1 MLPLK
6 LPSRLLHDQANAC
19 LALWVAQL
27 PGHLPPSV
35 GLDASELTEFDSS
48 ALAVL
53 LGLRRE
59 LVLRGS
65 ALEVSGMSP
74 RLRELAGLYGVI
86 DLLQPI

>member
-6 LPSRLLHDQANAC
+6 LPTRLLQDQANAC

-27 PGHLPPSV
+27 PGNLPPTV
-35 GLDASELTEFDSS
+35 GLDASALTEFDSS

-65 ALEVSGMSP
+65 VLQVTGLSP

-86 DLLQPI
+86 DLLQPV